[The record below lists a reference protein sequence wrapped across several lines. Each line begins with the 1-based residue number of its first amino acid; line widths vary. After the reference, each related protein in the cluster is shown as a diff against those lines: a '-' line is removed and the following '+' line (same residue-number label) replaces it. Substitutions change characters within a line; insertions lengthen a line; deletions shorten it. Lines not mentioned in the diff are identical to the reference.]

1 MAGTIDA
8 QLKKLGLSLPEPPA
22 AAARY
27 VPFVVSGNLVFIAGQ
42 LPLQGGKVSV
52 MGKLGGGVS
61 LDDGTHAARICAINL
76 VAQLKSACGGDLDKV
91 KRCVRLNGFVAS
103 APEFTEQPRVMNG
116 ASDLMVEIF
125 GEAGRHSRVAVG
137 VSALPLDAA
146 VEVDGI
152 FEIG

>member
-1 MAGTIDA
+1 MAGTIEA
-8 QLKKLGLSLPEPPA
+8 QLKKLGLTLPEPPA

-27 VPFVVSGNLVFIAGQ
+27 VPFVVTGKLVFIAGQ
-42 LPLQGGKVSV
+42 LPLQGGKVAV
-52 MGKLGGGVS
+52 MGKLGADVS
-61 LDDGTHAARICAINL
+61 IEDGTHAARICAINL
-76 VAQLKSACGGDLDKV
+76 IAQLKAACGDLDNV
-91 KRCVRLNGFVAS
+91 RRCVRLNGFIAS

-116 ASDLMVEIF
+116 ASDLVVDVF

-137 VSALPLDAA
+137 VSSLPLDAA

>member
-8 QLKKLGLSLPEPPA
+8 QLKKLGLILPEPPA

-27 VPFVVSGNLVFIAGQ
+27 VPFVVAGNLVFIAGQ

-52 MGKLGGGVS
+52 MGKLGTDVS
-61 LDDGTHAARICAINL
+61 VDDGIHAARICAINL

-91 KRCVRLNGFVAS
+91 RRCVRLNGFVAS
-103 APEFTEQPRVMNG
+103 PPDFTEQPRVMNG
-116 ASDLMVEIF
+116 ASDLVVDIF
-125 GEAGRHSRVAVG
+125 GDAGRHSRVAVG
-137 VSALPLDAA
+137 VSSLPLNAA